1 MDVLYDFQ
9 SNRSQVKSAP
19 VKSTLVKS
27 APSQIG
33 LKMKVKSTESKR
45 YLLWKARG
53 IYNLQT
59 SDFTLRPLAF
69 RKKTFITCNRSN
81 KLNERY
87 LHHWKENMFC
97 DKKLINGNNLRT
109 YRKIKE
115 SYNLE
120 KYLLL
125 DLDKNVFRNYT

>member
-19 VKSTLVKS
+19 VKSALVKS

-59 SDFTLRPLAF
+59 SDFRLRTSHFDLSLSVKRRLLHAIDQINLMKDIYTIG
-69 RKKTFITCNRSN
+69 KKTCFVT
-81 KLNERY
+81 
-87 LHHWKENMFC
+87 
-97 DKKLINGNNLRT
+97 
-109 YRKIKE
+109 KI
-115 SYNLE
+115 
-120 KYLLL
+120 
-125 DLDKNVFRNYT
+125 